1 MIIVRALDNSTHPGN
16 YNIRITLSD
25 TNNNVVESYISLQVN
40 PLPPVNKGPPHFPP
54 YSLTSSLTYYTGTES
69 YYPLPIA
76 RDPEDDEIDYIVSI
90 PPSKSN
96 FITFND
102 QVLNFRPQ
110 D

>member
-1 MIIVRALDNSTHPGN
+1 VTAFDNSTHPGN

-25 TNNNVVESYISLQVN
+25 TNNNVIDSYISLQVN
-40 PLPPVNKGPPHFPP
+40 PLPPVNKGPAYFPP
-54 YSLTSSLTYYTGTES
+54 YSLTSSLSYYTGTES
-69 YYPLPIA
+69 FYPLPIA

-102 QVLNFRPQ
+102 QVFTFKPQ

>member
-25 TNNNVVESYISLQVN
+25 TNNNVVDSYISLQVN
-40 PLPPVNKGPPHFPP
+40 PLPPVNKGPPYFLP
-54 YSLTSSLTYYTGTES
+54 YTLTSSLTYYTGIVS
-69 YYPLPIA
+69 FYPLPIA
-76 RDPEDDEIDYIVSI
+76 RDPDDDEISYIVNI
-90 PPSKSN
+90 PPSKSS

-102 QVLNFRPQ
+102 QVFTFKPQ